1 MNRIFLAL
9 AAGLLIAAGAGAA
22 SAQAP
27 SSGMT
32 HGGGD
37 AAAIITARESRLI
50 RDYFRGLGREISG
63 TRQSS
68 EERGGTASRGTQNNK
83 AKGRAKAKGKARG
96 KAKAKHA
103 PPGLAKRER
112 LPPGLAKR
120 DTLPPGLRGRGLPG
134 DLSTALPRR
143 RPGQEFRVFDDD
155 VALIETATGRVI
167 DILRDVLGGH

>member
-1 MNRIFLAL
+1 MLGRQVL
-9 AAGLLIAAGAGAA
+9 GAGHTTE
-22 SAQAP
+22 
-27 SSGMT
+27 G
-32 HGGGD
+32 
-37 AAAIITARESRLI
+37 
-50 RDYFRGLGREISG
+50 
-63 TRQSS
+63 
-68 EERGGTASRGTQNNK
+68 RGGAEGRATGNQK

-96 KAKAKHA
+96 KGKAKQA
-103 PPGLAKRER
+103 PPGLAKRQR

-143 RPGQEFRVFDDD
+143 RPGQEFRVFDGD

>member
-1 MNRIFLAL
+1 MHRAILAL
-9 AAGLLIAAGAGAA
+9 AAGLLVAAGTGAA

-27 SSGMT
+27 RSGMT
-32 HGGGD
+32 QGGD
-37 AAAIITARESRLI
+37 VAAAVITALETRLI
-50 RDYFRGLGREISG
+50 RDYFKGLGREVLG
-63 TRQSS
+63 AGHGN
-68 EERGGTASRGTQNNK
+68 EGRGETG
-83 AKGRAKAKGKARG
+83 GRAKGKSKGTG

-155 VALIETATGRVI
+155 VVLLESATGRVI
-167 DILRDVLGGH
+167 DILRDVLGAH

>member
-1 MNRIFLAL
+1 MNRVFLAL
-9 AAGLLIAAGAGAA
+9 VAGLLIAAGAGAA

-27 SSGMT
+27 RSGLT
-32 HGGGD
+32 HGGD
-37 AAAIITARESRLI
+37 AAAVITALESRLI
-50 RDYFRGLGREISG
+50 RDYFRG
-63 TRQSS
+63 
-68 EERGGTASRGTQNNK
+68 RGGTESRGTENNR
-83 AKGRAKAKGKARG
+83 AKGRAKGKDKARG
-96 KAKAKHA
+96 KGKAKHA

-134 DLSTALPRR
+134 DLSAALPRR

-167 DILRDVLGGH
+167 DILRDVLGTH

>member
-9 AAGLLIAAGAGAA
+9 AAGLLIAAGAA
-22 SAQAP
+22 SAQTP
-27 SSGMT
+27 RSGMT
-32 HGGGD
+32 HGGD
-37 AAAIITARESRLI
+37 AAAAVITALEGRLI
-50 RDYFRGLGREISG
+50 RDYFKGLGRQVLGAGHATEP
-63 TRQSS
+63 R
-68 EERGGTASRGTQNNK
+68 AA
-83 AKGRAKAKGKARG
+83 AKGRAKAKGKKKG
-96 KAKAKHA
+96 KAKHA
-103 PPGLAKRER
+103 PPGLAKRQR

-120 DTLPPGLRGRGLPG
+120 DTLPPGLRGPGLPG

>member
-1 MNRIFLAL
+1 MNRLILAL
-9 AAGLLIAAGAGAA
+9 AAGLLISAGAGAA

-32 HGGGD
+32 QGGH
-37 AAAIITARESRLI
+37 AAAVITTLETRLI
-50 RDYFRGLGREISG
+50 RDYFKGLGRAVLGAGHGDEG
-63 TRQSS
+63 
-68 EERGGTASRGTQNNK
+68 RGGTEGR
-83 AKGRAKAKGKARG
+83 AKGKAKGKG
-96 KAKAKHA
+96 KGKAKHA

-167 DILRDVLGGH
+167 DILRNVLGVH

>member
-1 MNRIFLAL
+1 MHRLILAL
-9 AAGLLIAAGAGAA
+9 AAGMLVAAGAGAA

-32 HGGGD
+32 QGGD
-37 AAAIITARESRLI
+37 VAAAVITALETRLI
-50 RDYFRGLGREISG
+50 RDYFKGLGREVLG
-63 TRQSS
+63 AGHGS
-68 EERGGTASRGTQNNK
+68 EGRGGTE
-83 AKGRAKAKGKARG
+83 GRAKAKGKAKG
-96 KAKAKHA
+96 KAKHA

-134 DLSTALPRR
+134 DLSSALPRR

-155 VALIETATGRVI
+155 VVLLESATGRVI
-167 DILRDVLGGH
+167 DILRDVLGAH

>member
-1 MNRIFLAL
+1 MNRLFLAL
-9 AAGLLIAAGAGAA
+9 AAGLLISAGVA
-22 SAQAP
+22 SAQTP
-27 SSGMT
+27 RSGMT
-32 HGGGD
+32 QGGD
-37 AAAIITARESRLI
+37 AATAVITALEGRLI
-50 RDYFRGLGREISG
+50 RDYFKGLGRQVLGAGHATEPRAA
-63 TRQSS
+63 T
-68 EERGGTASRGTQNNK
+68 
-83 AKGRAKAKGKARG
+83 KGRAKAKGRG
-96 KAKAKHA
+96 KGKAKHA

-167 DILRDVLGGH
+167 DILRDVLGTH

>member
-1 MNRIFLAL
+1 MHRPILAL
-9 AAGLLIAAGAGAA
+9 AVGLLVAAGAGAA

-32 HGGGD
+32 QGGD
-37 AAAIITARESRLI
+37 VAAAVITALETRLI
-50 RDYFRGLGREISG
+50 RDYFKGLGREVLG
-63 TRQSS
+63 AG
-68 EERGGTASRGTQNNK
+68 RGGTE
-83 AKGRAKAKGKARG
+83 GRAKAKGKASG
-96 KAKAKHA
+96 KGKAKHA

-134 DLSTALPRR
+134 DLSSALPRR

-155 VALIETATGRVI
+155 VVLLELATGRVI
-167 DILRDVLGGH
+167 DILRDVLGSH